1 MSSAACGGELFNGG
15 SAMAMD
21 IKVLEDRIRNLGI
34 EGLGSK
40 RNLLPL
46 YADSEALDALIK
58 YLAEPY
64 RGKVDCVCAPE
75 PLGFIVGS
83 MLAREL
89 GVGFVAIRRNQQFW
103 IDPEEQVTASYI
115 NHRDKVTVLVTEKR
129 LLPTGSRVL
138 LADDW
143 MSTAATMQACATVVE
158 EAGCKVAGFAAV
170 GADYQSGARE
180 MIDTESAR
188 IVYCE
193 K

>member
-1 MSSAACGGELFNGG
+1 
-15 SAMAMD
+15 MAMD

-103 IDPEEQVTASYI
+103 IDPEEQVTAS
-115 NHRDKVTVLVTEKR
+115 
-129 LLPTGSRVL
+129 
-138 LADDW
+138 
-143 MSTAATMQACATVVE
+143 
-158 EAGCKVAGFAAV
+158 
-170 GADYQSGARE
+170 
-180 MIDTESAR
+180 
-188 IVYCE
+188 
-193 K
+193 